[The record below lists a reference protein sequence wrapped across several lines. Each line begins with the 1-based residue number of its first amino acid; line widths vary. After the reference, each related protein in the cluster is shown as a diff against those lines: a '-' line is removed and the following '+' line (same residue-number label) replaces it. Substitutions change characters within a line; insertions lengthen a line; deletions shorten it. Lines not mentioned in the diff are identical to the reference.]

1 MINFAVTIRNRSG
14 MLEERIYCAE
24 NRAALFSKLAA
35 DGVSAVRVR
44 ETGELLRKATGGIS
58 RKSYRCMLATGGA
71 VLAIVAAIVIML
83 QIKDA
88 APENPPKKVRV
99 KKQSAAE
106 DVAATPAKIVADDA
120 KNEVKKVSQKPSK
133 PVDERPPHEVIVEM
147 ISVVTNADGS
157 VLERFRTADGKT
169 RSRQSAPRSVFENS
183 TDQLIAMAIQG
194 GGSSGGMP
202 PMPISASADE
212 EFLRSLDKPIAINP
226 DDSEEVKRLK
236 QSVMEVRADIDRL
249 MKEGKTFAE
258 IMREHQSL
266 VNGNAS
272 IRKDVMA
279 GLQEYVEKGDT
290 EGAREYLSKMNAALN
305 QMGMDPVEMP
315 ESPEERRQRIR
326 EQSKARKEMSK

>member
-1 MINFAVTIRNRSG
+1 MINFAVTIRSKSG
-14 MLEERIYCAE
+14 MTEERIYCAE

-35 DGVSAVRVR
+35 DGVSAVHVR
-44 ETGELLRKATGGIS
+44 EAGGPVRKATGGVL
-58 RKSYRCMLATGGA
+58 RKPYRRLIAFGCAA
-71 VLAIVAAIVIML
+71 VAVAAIVSL
-83 QIKDA
+83 VWRGEDAVPEKAPGKERVKKRTAPAVPGAKPVQAAAKAEKKDA
-88 APENPPKKVRV
+88 A
-99 KKQSAAE
+99 
-106 DVAATPAKIVADDA
+106 
-120 KNEVKKVSQKPSK
+120 KPQK
-133 PVDERPPHEVIVEM
+133 PVDARPPHEVIVEM

-279 GLQEYVEKGDT
+279 GLQEYVDKGDM
-290 EGAREYLSKMNAALN
+290 EGAQEYLSKMNDALN

-326 EQSKARKEMSK
+326 EQFRARKEMAK